1 MSIDVLLQNII
12 DLMNTFKQNHVY
24 GKYYLKKESV
34 FTRDLFLIKLDFKEI
49 IYKNKMIIFYK

>member
-1 MSIDVLLQNII
+1 VSIDVLLQNII

-24 GKYYLKKESV
+24 DKYYLKKESV